1 MDLSFIAEFFKGI
14 DYDWLLGKALRL
26 ALIVVVAFI
35 VLRISKVLVNRLFRT
50 LMERGKVDGEMK
62 KRADTLSSLVNY
74 IVLTAVVAVV
84 VMMVLGQFGVNIG
97 PVLAAAGIVGVAVG
111 FGAQHLVS
119 DVISGFFIL
128 IEDQIR
134 VGDVVQIAGQG
145 GIVERVTLRNTVL
158 RDLSGNVHF
167 VRNGQISTVTN
178 MTKDY
183 SYYLFNIGVA
193 YRENTDDVITVV
205 KEVDEDLR
213 SDENFSKSILAPI
226 EILGVDQFAD
236 SAVVIKARIKT
247 KPIQQWNVGRE
258 FNRRMK
264 IAFDQKGIEIPFPH
278 VTLYMGQDKDGS
290 APPLHLA
297 KNGNS
302 EK

>member
-1 MDLSFIAEFFKGI
+1 MDLSFITEFFKDI
-14 DYDWLLGKALRL
+14 DYDWLLSKTLRL
-26 ALIVVVAFI
+26 ALIFVVAFI

-74 IVLTAVVAVV
+74 IILTAISAVV
-84 VMMVLGQFGVNIG
+84 IMMVLGQFGVNIG

-193 YRENTDDVITVV
+193 YRENTDDVIKVV

-213 SDENFSKSILAPI
+213 SDENFAKSILAPI

-247 KPIQQWNVGRE
+247 KPIHQWNVGRE

-297 KNGNS
+297 KNGNG
-302 EK
+302 EE